1 MVKPVSRL
9 SVPLP
14 LLLPLLLVL
23 LLVLLLLLLFFRSL
37 LLRIFFPEDPDQR
50 VGAGRR
56 RNCCCL
62 DTSEYDPINFT
73 MHPAVEFFKLIDSVA
88 FFSSISQLGSLSDR
102 RGLTLMT
109 SYLMTLGFLSSFT
122 GFLLSHGIIIRTFL
136 ELQLDQKRIEIT
148 DRVSVHRVGVFIGFR
163 RLYPKISRFSQV
175 FLGLGFFSQVVEFFE
190 CFWRWHLETAVLILH
205 PFDAT

>member
-88 FFSSISQLGSLSDR
+88 FF
-102 RGLTLMT
+102 
-109 SYLMTLGFLSSFT
+109 LSSRSWVPFP
-122 GFLLSHGIIIRTFL
+122 
-136 ELQLDQKRIEIT
+136 T
-148 DRVSVHRVGVFIGFR
+148 D
-163 RLYPKISRFSQV
+163 
-175 FLGLGFFSQVVEFFE
+175 
-190 CFWRWHLETAVLILH
+190 A
-205 PFDAT
+205 A